1 MSVHR
6 QTGISHLAF
15 VMRNPDNS
23 FNSRSEISSWSARRG
38 SERNKALLG
47 ILTLEDILEEATTPP
62 HDMRMRSMTR
72 GGNNT

>member
-1 MSVHR
+1 MCAMSVHR

-15 VMRNPDNS
+15 VMRNPDDS
-23 FNSRSEISSWSARRG
+23 FNSLKLPSRRG

-62 HDMRMRSMTR
+62 MT
-72 GGNNT
+72 